1 MKRTGLFVIW
11 IPLLLLIGGTLVFR
25 LTCLD
30 LVISNFFYHAENS
43 AFFVAWEPW
52 FSIYR
57 YGIIPAY
64 AMAVFGLVLL
74 AGGCLAE
81 RLKKYRKIGLF
92 LLVFLIV
99 GSVFLVNG
107 IFKEHWGRPRPAE
120 IQQFNGEKPFLP
132 VLHKGTS
139 GEGSSFPSGHASAG
153 YCLSAPF
160 FFLWP
165 RGSRKWAFF
174 FSGVWN
180 LLRDPYGIRA
190 HCPRGAFRKR
200 HTLVRGDCL
209 FHGPCAA
216 LPVRVSQKN
225 VLGLDS
231 GHKPAAKS

>member
-174 FSGVWN
+174 FLAFGIF
-180 LLRDPYGIRA
+180 YGTLMGYGRIVQGGHFA
-190 HCPRGAFRKR
+190 SDILWSAGIVYFTGLVLHYLFGFHRKMYW
-200 HTLVRGDCL
+200 G
-209 FHGPCAA
+209 
-216 LPVRVSQKN
+216 
-225 VLGLDS
+225 
-231 GHKPAAKS
+231 